1 MKRWL
6 LFFGVNIGILL
17 TLSISF
23 SILVSLGI
31 IPQSFA
37 SSHGGLLIFAAV
49 LGFGG
54 AFASLFLS
62 KWMVKRTYN
71 LYKVNANDTDAF
83 VKWYYDT
90 TVRLSKNAGI
100 PTPEVYIY
108 EDPSPNA
115 FATGPSRK
123 DSMIAISSGLSNAMN
138 QDEIEGV
145 IGHEIA
151 HIANGDMVT
160 TTLLQGI
167 INTFVIFFAR
177 IIGSFIDK
185 AVFKNQNG
193 HGIGYFVIVIVVE
206 MVLSILGSM
215 IVFWFSRYREF
226 RADEGSVK
234 IIGENNGGRAK
245 MISAL
250 QALKKLQ
257 DKTEPLDDKM
267 TTYAISGGNAKSIM
281 NLFSTHPK
289 LDDRINSLRKH

>member
-23 SILVSLGI
+23 SILVSVGI

-49 LGFGG
+49 MGFGG

-62 KWMVKRTYN
+62 KWMVKKTYN
-71 LYKVNANDTDAF
+71 LYEVNGNDTDPF
-83 VKWYYDT
+83 VRWYYET
-90 TVRLSKNAGI
+90 TVRLSRNAGI

-108 EDPSPNA
+108 EDNSPNA
-115 FATGPSRK
+115 FATGPSRNN
-123 DSMIAISSGLSNAMN
+123 SLIAISSGLSHAMN
-138 QDEIEGV
+138 KDEVEGV

-167 INTFVIFFAR
+167 VNTFVIFFAR

-185 AVFKNQNG
+185 AIFKNDSG
-193 HGIGYFVIVIVVE
+193 HGIGYFATVIVVE
-206 MVLSILGSM
+206 IVLSILGSI
-215 IVFWFSRYREF
+215 IVFWFSRYREY
-226 RADEGSVK
+226 RADEGSVQ
-234 IIGENNGGRAK
+234 IIGERNGGREK

-257 DKTEPLDDKM
+257 DRTEPLDDKM
-267 TTYAISGGNAKSIM
+267 TTYAISGGNAKSLM
-281 NLFSTHPK
+281 DLFATHPK
-289 LDDRINSLRKH
+289 LEDRINSLKA

>member
-6 LFFGVNIGILL
+6 LFFAVNIGILL

-23 SILVSLGI
+23 SILVNIGI
-31 IPQSFA
+31 VPQSFA
-37 SSHGGLLIFAAV
+37 SSHGGLLVFAAV

-71 LYKVNANDTDAF
+71 LYEVHGDDPDAF
-83 VKWYYDT
+83 VRWYYEI
-90 TVRLSKNAGI
+90 TVRLAKNAGI
-100 PTPEVYIY
+100 PTPEIYIY
-108 EDPSPNA
+108 EDASPNA
-115 FATGPSRK
+115 FATGPSRNN
-123 DSMIAISSGLSNAMN
+123 SLIAISSGLSHIMN
-138 QDEIEGV
+138 EDELEGV

-167 INTFVIFFAR
+167 VNTFVIFFAR
-177 IIGSFIDK
+177 IIGSFIDRV
-185 AVFKNQNG
+185 VFKNQNG
-193 HGIGYFVIVIVVE
+193 HGIGYFVVVVIVE
-206 MVLSILGSM
+206 MVLSVLGSI

-234 IIGENNGGRAK
+234 IIGENNGGRVK

-257 DKTEPLDDKM
+257 DRTEPLDDKM
-267 TTYAISGGNAKSIM
+267 TTYAISGGNKNSLM
-281 NLFSTHPK
+281 DLFSTHPK
-289 LDDRINSLRKH
+289 LDDRIDSLKR

>member
-6 LFFGVNIGILL
+6 LFFAVNIGILI

-37 SSHGGLLIFAAV
+37 SGHGGLLIFAAV

-54 AFASLFLS
+54 AFTSLFLS
-62 KWMVKRTYN
+62 KWMVKKTYN
-71 LYKVNANDTDAF
+71 LYEVHGDDNDAF
-83 VKWYYDT
+83 VRWYYET

-108 EDPSPNA
+108 EDSSPNA
-115 FATGPSRK
+115 FATGPSRNN
-123 DSMIAISSGLSNAMN
+123 SLIAISSGLSHVMN
-138 QDEIEGV
+138 EDELEGV

-167 INTFVIFFAR
+167 VNTFVIFFAR
-177 IIGSFIDK
+177 IIGSFIDRV
-185 AVFKNQNG
+185 VFKNENG
-193 HGIGYFVIVIVVE
+193 HGIGYFVVVIIVE
-206 MVLSILGSM
+206 MVLSVLGSI
-215 IVFWFSRYREF
+215 IVFWFSRFREY
-226 RADEGSVK
+226 RADEGSVQ
-234 IIGENNGGRAK
+234 IIGENNGGRRK

-257 DKTEPLDDKM
+257 DRTEPLDDKM

-281 NLFSTHPK
+281 DLFSTHPK
-289 LDDRINSLRKH
+289 LDDRINSLRK

>member
-6 LFFGVNIGILL
+6 LFFAVNIGILL

-37 SSHGGLLIFAAV
+37 SSHGGLLVFAAV
-49 LGFGG
+49 FGFGG

-71 LYKVNANDTDAF
+71 LHEVNASDTDSF
-83 VKWYYDT
+83 VKWYYET
-90 TVRLSKNAGI
+90 TVRLSQNAGI
-100 PTPEVYIY
+100 PTPEIYIY
-108 EDPSPNA
+108 EDSSPNA

-123 DSMIAISSGLSNAMN
+123 NSLIAISSGLSHLMSK
-138 QDEIEGV
+138 DEVEGV

-167 INTFVIFFAR
+167 VNTFVIFFAR

-185 AVFKNQNG
+185 VVFKNQNG
-193 HGIGYFVIVIVVE
+193 HGIGYFVVVIVVE
-206 MVLSILGSM
+206 MILSVLGSI

-226 RADEGSVK
+226 KADEGSVQ
-234 IIGENNGGRAK
+234 IIGENNDGRRK

-257 DKTEPLDDKM
+257 ERTEPLDDKM
-267 TTYAISGGNAKSIM
+267 TTYAISGGNAKSLM
-281 NLFSTHPK
+281 DLFSTHPK
-289 LDDRINSLRKH
+289 LEDRINSLMK